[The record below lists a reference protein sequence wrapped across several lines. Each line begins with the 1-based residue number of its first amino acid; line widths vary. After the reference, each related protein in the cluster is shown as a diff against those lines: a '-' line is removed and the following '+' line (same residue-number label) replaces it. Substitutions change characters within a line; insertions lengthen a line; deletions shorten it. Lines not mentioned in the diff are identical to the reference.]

1 MSSGNI
7 PNTVIMNAGEK
18 HQGSSKEEEEGDSLQ
33 ATQSNGSPS
42 ETSDNENSTDERC
55 PRERE
60 DRSDKIHA
68 TGSSFEDNCLEGKIG
83 STHSKQRSRTQDGTF
98 PFADNSTELG
108 NESENHGT
116 PTTFPYSASSMSSP
130 SSDKIRLQTE
140 GLQTNKLPL
149 LSNLAQSSRTQKK
162 APPPDESL
170 LNQQSSVAASAQAR
184 QLTAMAGFPLARV
197 PQLIPPLSQQS
208 SLLGQLLLASIAR
221 NRTGFPLDSQM
232 PMAASQVPLEAL
244 SLTPSLMR
252 QLQLVLIAQNRTS
265 FERVPQ
271 QQIPALQAPS
281 PPYQTSPLLVQMQLA
296 SMAQSLL
303 SFPPGC
309 TITHQQ
315 QIPAFQV
322 PSPPLQTSPLL
333 LQMQLASMAQSLTGF
348 PIVPKVLM
356 TAGSPQQPPF
366 LNVNQS
372 SYLPPAQS
380 ASALAKEYFLQ
391 RPSASQNPPFIPKA
405 QNQSHELQIVQ
416 ESNRIKDQLPA
427 LLLSHQRAGGTNTK
441 RAGDTNTTIPGMIQ
455 SSANQTEL
463 FLRALAANASSES
476 KLRNSIQ
483 GDPEMATTAGVS
495 AFHHSLPSPIFSNK
509 YNMGLDSSEASSSG
523 LALQGHVHDSSR
535 TQEKRWMIRY
545 EELIQFRQVRN
556 ICDTRQSFR
565 LSRFDGP
572 LTIPVVLRC
581 FSLSC
586 LISR

>member
-1 MSSGNI
+1 
-7 PNTVIMNAGEK
+7 
-18 HQGSSKEEEEGDSLQ
+18 
-33 ATQSNGSPS
+33 
-42 ETSDNENSTDERC
+42 
-55 PRERE
+55 
-60 DRSDKIHA
+60 
-68 TGSSFEDNCLEGKIG
+68 
-83 STHSKQRSRTQDGTF
+83 
-98 PFADNSTELG
+98 
-108 NESENHGT
+108 
-116 PTTFPYSASSMSSP
+116 MSSP

-149 LSNLAQSSRTQKK
+149 LSNLAQSSRTQRK

-296 SMAQSLL
+296 SMAKNLL

-315 QIPAFQV
+315 QIPAFRA

-380 ASALAKEYFLQ
+380 ASALAREYFLQ

-405 QNQSHELQIVQ
+405 
-416 ESNRIKDQLPA
+416 RIKDQLPA

-476 KLRNSIQ
+476 KLRKSIQ

-495 AFHHSLPSPIFSNK
+495 AFHHSIPSPIFSNK

-556 ICDTRQSFR
+556 ICDTRQSFP

>member
-1 MSSGNI
+1 
-7 PNTVIMNAGEK
+7 
-18 HQGSSKEEEEGDSLQ
+18 
-33 ATQSNGSPS
+33 
-42 ETSDNENSTDERC
+42 
-55 PRERE
+55 
-60 DRSDKIHA
+60 
-68 TGSSFEDNCLEGKIG
+68 
-83 STHSKQRSRTQDGTF
+83 
-98 PFADNSTELG
+98 
-108 NESENHGT
+108 
-116 PTTFPYSASSMSSP
+116 MSSP

-149 LSNLAQSSRTQKK
+149 LSNLAQSSRTQRK

-184 QLTAMAGFPLARV
+184 QLTAMAGFPLVHV

-315 QIPAFQV
+315 QIPAFRA

-405 QNQSHELQIVQ
+405 QNKSHELQIVQ

-476 KLRNSIQ
+476 KLRKSIQ

-556 ICDTRQSFR
+556 ICDTRQSFP